1 MEKTLYKSN
10 STGELKTVTD
20 SRRDFLAK
28 IGKGALLASLGMF
41 GAGCEA
47 VDRGLFGRG
56 LTPIVLVEAQEAGL
70 PKSDMLVHSQNPFN
84 GEFAPHRLNDDVT
97 PTARHFV
104 RNNSGIPERAVRQ
117 DLRGWKLVIDGE
129 VHKALALS
137 MDDLESFPQVTLE
150 VVLEC
155 AGNGRNLFEPKVSGT
170 PWQRGAI
177 ACSEWTGVR
186 LRDVLQAAGLKSSA
200 VYTGNYGEDIPSDG
214 SEPFSRGIPIEKAM
228 DEHTLI
234 ALKMNGE
241 TLPAAHGFPA
251 RLIVPG
257 WIGSAMQKWLNRIWV
272 RDRVHDSEKMSGY
285 SYRIPA
291 YPIAPGDNPPVED
304 MRVAT
309 AWQVKSLIAR
319 PEPHL
324 EFGVGVPV
332 KVRGHAWGGENQ
344 VFTVVVSTDFGLQ
357 WQETRLIQPP
367 NRYAWYHW
375 ETELTFANKGYY
387 EIWARASDE
396 TGAAQPF
403 TQPWNPKG
411 YLGNVIHKVPVSVV
425 A

>member
-70 PKSDMLVHSQNPFN
+70 PKSDMLVHSENPFN
-84 GEFAPHRLNDDVT
+84 GEFAPHFLNDDVT

-137 MDDLESFPQVTLE
+137 MDDLASFPQVTLE

-170 PWQRGAI
+170 SWQRGAI

-241 TLPAAHGFPA
+241 TLPAAPPDSPRA
-251 RLIVPG
+251 IDC
-257 WIGSAMQKWLNRIWV
+257 AWV
-272 RDRVHDSEKMSGY
+272 DRQCH
-285 SYRIPA
+285 A
-291 YPIAPGDNPPVED
+291 
-304 MRVAT
+304 
-309 AWQVKSLIAR
+309 
-319 PEPHL
+319 
-324 EFGVGVPV
+324 
-332 KVRGHAWGGENQ
+332 KV
-344 VFTVVVSTDFGLQ
+344 
-357 WQETRLIQPP
+357 
-367 NRYAWYHW
+367 
-375 ETELTFANKGYY
+375 
-387 EIWARASDE
+387 
-396 TGAAQPF
+396 AQP
-403 TQPWNPKG
+403 
-411 YLGNVIHKVPVSVV
+411 YLGAGSGSRLRKNEWLFLSHPRLPDSTRR
-425 A
+425 